1 MNVEETIL
9 LKPEELECPTP
20 ELVASL
26 PTIIDV
32 LEYLSQRE
40 NAEFIKNG
48 DGIFGSKMGNF
59 IATADKPFSREIK
72 LIPQSYS
79 MFTLMRGEAKY
90 HKECKAS
97 YFRMEMTEDK
107 QLVERIKT
115 AEFLRVIGKHPMIQ
129 IGTFGNLKMEPLA
142 IAQHYGFK
150 TEYMDLTNNKW
161 VAAFFATCK
170 WNKGDVYTPV
180 EEGYGEG
187 IGILYVSQPSIC
199 DVFSEDIVSL
209 GYQYYAR
216 PSKQFTWMY
225 RMAKDSNFDQNPMF
239 MRIVFRHDAEASR
252 LVFEQSGRQHR
263 YYPIDYVSDVAR
275 TIQEDDYV
283 VSWASVEYARKLNL
297 ISATDEKVKEVF
309 ANLGVK
315 YHENDEPMVQLDRD
329 AVEKNI
335 AAWFAE
341 DGKELMSRIIIPPL
355 VYPL

>member
-1 MNVEETIL
+1 MTVEETIL
-9 LKPEELECPTP
+9 LKPEELKHPTP

-48 DGIFGSKMGNF
+48 DGFFGSKMGNF
-59 IATADKPFSREIK
+59 IAVADKPRSREIK
-72 LIPQSYS
+72 LIPQSFS
-79 MFTLMRGEAKY
+79 MFTLMRGEATY
-90 HKECKAS
+90 HKDCKAS
-97 YFRMEMTEDK
+97 YFRTDMTEDK

-115 AEFLRVIGKHPMIQ
+115 AEFLRVKEKHPMIQ
-129 IGTFGNLKMEPLA
+129 IGGLGHLKIEPLA
-142 IAQHYGFK
+142 LAQHYGFK

-225 RMAKDSNFDQNPMF
+225 RMNKDSNFDQNPKF
-239 MRIVFRHDAEASR
+239 MRIVFRHDTEASR
-252 LVFEQSGRQHR
+252 LVFEQSGRQHL

-283 VSWASVEYARKLNL
+283 VSWASVEYARKMNL

-309 ANLGVK
+309 ASLGVK

-341 DGKELMSRIIIPPL
+341 DGKELMSKIIIPPL
-355 VYPL
+355 VYY

>member
-1 MNVEETIL
+1 MTVEETIS
-9 LKPEELECPTP
+9 LKPEDLKHPKP

-48 DGIFGSKMGNF
+48 DGFFGSKMGNF
-59 IATADKPFSREIK
+59 FAVADKLYSREIK
-72 LIPQSYS
+72 LIPQSFS
-79 MFTLMRGEAKY
+79 TFTLMRGEAEY

-97 YFRMEMTEDK
+97 YFRTGMTEDK

-115 AEFLRVIGKHPMIQ
+115 TEFLRVIEKHPMIQ
-129 IGTFGNLKMEPLA
+129 IGGLGYLKIEQLA
-142 IAQHYGFK
+142 VAQHYGFK
-150 TEYMDLTNNKW
+150 TEYMDVTNNKW

-187 IGILYVSQPSIC
+187 IGILYVSQPTIC
-199 DVFSEDIVSL
+199 DVFSEDIVPL

-225 RMAKDSNFDQNPMF
+225 KMSKDSNFDRNPKF
-239 MRIVFRHDAEASR
+239 MRIVFRHDTAASR

-275 TIQEDDYV
+275 TIQEKDYV
-283 VSWASVEYARKLNL
+283 VSWASVEHARKRNL
-297 ISATDEKVKEVF
+297 ISASDEKVKEVF
-309 ANLGVK
+309 ASLGVK
-315 YHENDEPMVQLDRD
+315 YHENDEPMVQLDKD

-341 DGKELMSRIIIPPL
+341 EGKELMSRIIIPPL
-355 VYPL
+355 VYY

>member
-9 LKPEELECPTP
+9 LKPEELEYPTP

-48 DGIFGSKMGNF
+48 DGFFGSKMGNF
-59 IATADKPFSREIK
+59 IAVADKLYSREIK
-72 LIPQSYS
+72 LIPQSFS
-79 MFTLMRGEAKY
+79 TFTLMRGEAEY
-90 HKECKAS
+90 HKESKAS
-97 YFRMEMTEDK
+97 YFRTGMTDDK

-115 AEFLRVIGKHPMIQ
+115 TEFLRVIEKHPMIQ
-129 IGTFGNLKMEPLA
+129 IGGLGHLKIELLA
-142 IAQHYGFK
+142 VAQHYGFK
-150 TEYMDLTNNKW
+150 TEYMDVTNNKW

-187 IGILYVSQPSIC
+187 IGILYVSQPTIC
-199 DVFSEDIVSL
+199 DVFSEDIVPL

-225 RMAKDSNFDQNPMF
+225 KMSKDSNFDRNPKF
-239 MRIVFRHDAEASR
+239 MRIVFRHDTAASR

-275 TIQEDDYV
+275 TIQEKDYV
-283 VSWASVEYARKLNL
+283 VSWASVEHARKRNL
-297 ISATDEKVKEVF
+297 ISASDEKVKEVF
-309 ANLGVK
+309 ASLGVK
-315 YHENDEPMVQLDRD
+315 YHENDEPMVQLDKD

-341 DGKELMSRIIIPPL
+341 EGKELMSRIIIPPL